1 MNKKIQKHVQ
11 VQLKEIIKISNVMN
25 SGLSDRLQIKMKLNC
40 IKRGREI
47 LKTLEKNDLSSAWLE
62 EIFGI
67 SIDDMNDMIKEL

>member
-11 VQLKEIIKISNVMN
+11 VQLKEIVKISNIMN
-25 SGLSDRLQIKMKLNC
+25 SGLSDRLQIKMKMNC

-47 LKTLEKNDLSSAWLE
+47 LKTLEKNNLSPAWLE
-62 EIFGI
+62 ETFGL